1 MLSDTFDLV
10 NQNHVIHIDG
20 VPNQEKA
27 IEHAERNAAYSKQHG
42 QLQAALNKMATKSS
56 QGRWTSNTVIKLI
69 HKKLSAVFKM
79 SDTDMATFIQ
89 TLKVNGLQIC
99 ECDTEADICIA
110 SACAASSS
118 QHLVVSG
125 DSDLLVYES
134 IDSVLRPIPRSN
146 FYAIY
151 DKADVLDILK
161 FLDPMQLVLLGIVS
175 HSDYA
180 KNIYGFGI
188 ARNAALIRSIPVS
201 DVNTMLAAYLAA
213 VKPKVKGTLNPT
225 MFDTALAV
233 FNNHQETPV
242 SPIPIELNNVFMNCL
257 GQFQTQKALRVTNAA
272 ALHAKRHGILPF
284 YKAKKSKRNQFR
296 PLITQASILSGRTI
310 IISRCRQ
317 RPAPRRGPQTK
328 RRKRLAKK
336 QKVVKK
342 KKQPKRAKKNPAANK
357 RTLKSATVQEHQL
370 LKSYQQSVLTVG
382 SIQGRLWANKGLP
395 LITDANGNL
404 MLRNRANA
412 KAVSDRIWW
421 AVRIINMMQQRAYE
435 IVASDICHILGPS
448 QGSQGSPAA
457 STSSQSSDDTQ
468 GDDELEELLTDASFY
483 HTLGRLLWAGTL
495 APQSAYVKALKAYN
509 PATGAPAPQMPHV
522 LQAYNRYVLE
532 SGFIPFSAQAI
543 FNPDNQSA
551 FPVIAT
557 HLALNAVKHAVVAH
571 YTQAKFDTN
580 CPSGRNPVRFF
591 FEQNKTAKLFAD
603 FPKSKLAPGFVFL
616 SESELARILF
626 SGKKTR
632 PIMIQVLNDVIV
644 YRNNLN
650 KDVTTTEA
658 VNYVTG
664 DKGELIRVLFYN
676 VWQPRR
682 MDGYHRKVAMQGDQ

>member
-1 MLSDTFDLV
+1 
-10 NQNHVIHIDG
+10 
-20 VPNQEKA
+20 
-27 IEHAERNAAYSKQHG
+27 
-42 QLQAALNKMATKSS
+42 
-56 QGRWTSNTVIKLI
+56 
-69 HKKLSAVFKM
+69 
-79 SDTDMATFIQ
+79 
-89 TLKVNGLQIC
+89 
-99 ECDTEADICIA
+99 
-110 SACAASSS
+110 

-151 DKADVLDILK
+151 DKDDVLDILK
-161 FLDPMQLVLLGIVS
+161 FVDPMQLVLLGIVS

-272 ALHAKRHGILPF
+272 ALNAKRHGYLPF

-342 KKQPKRAKKNPAANK
+342 KKQPKKAKKNPKATK
-357 RTLKSATVQEHQL
+357 HTLKSATVQEHQL
-370 LKSYQQSVLTVG
+370 LKSYQQSALTVG

-448 QGSQGSPAA
+448 QGSQGSPATRA
-457 STSSQSSDDTQ
+457 SSHSSDDTQ

-495 APQSAYVKALKAYN
+495 APQSAYVKALNAYN
-509 PATGAPAPQMPHV
+509 PAAGGPAPQMPHV

-571 YTQAKFDTN
+571 YTQAKFDTD
-580 CPSGRNPVRFF
+580 CPRGRNPIRFF
-591 FEQNKTAKLFAD
+591 FEQNETAKLFAD

-626 SGKKTR
+626 SGKTTR
-632 PIMIQVLNDVIV
+632 PIMTQVLNDVVV
-644 YRNNLN
+644 YRTNLN
-650 KDVTTTEA
+650 KD
-658 VNYVTG
+658 
-664 DKGELIRVLFYN
+664 
-676 VWQPRR
+676 
-682 MDGYHRKVAMQGDQ
+682 